1 MALDTDSN
9 FTVTGYTGEAS
20 VATDFSAAD
29 SAHYQVVKVAYGDTA
44 DFERVTASQGLPVS
58 LIDVPATININT
70 ITNPVTV
77 GGSVSVFGIAGA
89 TAIGVTASDLDIRN
103 LTAGSVTAGNP
114 STSTVDIVRVVGYSG
129 GWAVGVTATDLD
141 IRNLSAGSQVT
152 VGDPSVSSVDI
163 VRVVGYSGGYPI
175 GVSATDLDIRNLT
188 STSDSVSVFGGVTV
202 SNGQGNPYDA
212 GGQLVGFGT
221 RILRATKDPVPYTSI
236 SPFISAVSSD
246 ASFDDTVRVVG
257 LSGAYPVDVLG
268 IGVTNIADRSTRVPF
283 HVDDTGALYVNL
295 ASGTINVTASVSSS
309 AFTLAGVSLAGAT
322 TAAETIQV
330 RGYTG
335 PGAVPIEVTGNS
347 FGIRGLSATIDSVYA
362 NIRALTAGDQVDLGG
377 TAGLIMERFNS
388 AFFRNN
394 DTGLYQLKTDDV
406 SGSLILTELN
416 EQKIGIKALTSN
428 IDSNLNSNYKIT
440 GAGTNVVGETSF
452 DSGANALRV
461 VVANVVQPDGITSGR
476 IPISA
481 GSATQMSSHVLKSGV
496 HFKSDLGNSN
506 ATIFI
511 GSNNQNQIGYPL
523 YNGDQIFIETDNTN
537 KIFYSATAG
546 ATLYY
551 MGT

>member
-9 FTVTGYTGEAS
+9 FTVSGYTGEAS
-20 VATDFSAAD
+20 VATDFSATD

-89 TAIGVTASDLDIRN
+89 TAIGVTASNLDIRN
-103 LTAGSVTAGNP
+103 LTAGSVAVGDP

-163 VRVVGYSGGYPI
+163 VRVIGYSGGYPI

-202 SNGQGNPYDA
+202 SNGQGNPYDT
-212 GGQLVGFGT
+212 GGLLLGLGT
-221 RILRATKDPVPYTSI
+221 RILRATKDPVPYNTI
-236 SPFISAVSSD
+236 GFFSAAVASD
-246 ASFDDTVRVVG
+246 SSFDDTVRVVG
-257 LSGAYPVDVLG
+257 LPGAYPVDVLG
-268 IGVTNIADRSTRVPF
+268 IGVTNIANRSTRVPF

-347 FGIRGLSATIDSVYA
+347 FSIRGLSATIDSVYA
-362 NIRALTAGDQVDLGG
+362 NIRALTAGDIVDLGG
-377 TAGLIMERFNS
+377 TAGLVMEHFDS
-388 AFFRNN
+388 ALFFNN
-394 DTGLYQLKTDDV
+394 DLKRYQVKTDDV
-406 SGSLILTELN
+406 STSLILTEINEPSTGVRALATEINTGLN
-416 EQKIGIKALTSN
+416 T
-428 IDSNLNSNYKIT
+428 NYKII

-476 IPISA
+476 IAVTTSA
-481 GSATQMSSHVLKSGV
+481 VQMGSHVLKSGV

>member
-9 FTVTGYTGEAS
+9 FTVSGYTGEAS
-20 VATDFSAAD
+20 VATDFSATD

-103 LTAGSVTAGNP
+103 LTAGTVTVGNP
-114 STSTVDIVRVVGYSG
+114 TPSTVDIVRVVGYSG

-175 GVSATDLDIRNLT
+175 GVSATDLDIRDLT
-188 STSDSVSVFGGVTV
+188 FSSDSVSVLNTVTITEE
-202 SNGQGNPYDA
+202 D
-212 GGQLVGFGT
+212 
-221 RILRATKDPVPYTSI
+221 DPYTSPPYTGLGI
-236 SPFISAVSSD
+236 RTLR
-246 ASFDDTVRVVG
+246 ASTGADPIPTNTVLLPTHLEDTVRVVG

-268 IGVTNIADRSTRVPF
+268 IGVTNIANRSTRVPF

-347 FGIRGLSATIDSVYA
+347 FSIRGLSATIDSVYA
-362 NIRALTAGDQVDLGG
+362 QIRALTAGDVVSLGG
-377 TAGLIMERFNS
+377 TAGLVMENFET
-388 AFFRNN
+388 ALFFNN
-394 DTGLYQLKTDDV
+394 DLKRYQVKTDDV
-406 SGSLILTELN
+406 STSLILTEINEPSTGVRALATKIDTALN
-416 EQKIGIKALTSN
+416 T
-428 IDSNLNSNYKIT
+428 NYKIL
-440 GAGTNVVGETSF
+440 GAGTNVVGETGFSK
-452 DSGANALRV
+452 DATALRV

-481 GSATQMSSHVLKSGV
+481 GSATQMGSHVLKSGV

>member
-9 FTVTGYTGEAS
+9 FTVAGYTGEAS
-20 VATDFSAAD
+20 VATDFSATD
-29 SAHYQVVKVAYGDTA
+29 SAHYQVVKVAYGDTG

-58 LIDVPATININT
+58 VIDVPATVTINS

-103 LTAGSVTAGNP
+103 LTAGTVTVGNP
-114 STSTVDIVRVVGYSG
+114 TPSTVDIVRVVGYSG

-152 VGDPSVSSVDI
+152 VGDPSISTVDI

-188 STSDSVSVFGGVTV
+188 YTSDSVSVLGGITV
-202 SNGQGNPYDA
+202 SNGGASPYD
-212 GGQLVGFGT
+212 GYNPNVGFQT
-221 RILRATKDPVPYTSI
+221 RLLRATKNPNPIDAI
-236 SPFISAVSSD
+236 SPLTTYYLSD
-246 ASFDDTVRVVG
+246 PTVEDTVRVVG
-257 LSGAYPVDVLG
+257 LSGAYPVDVLP
-268 IGVTNIADRSTRVPF
+268 IGVTNIANRSTRVPF
-283 HVDDTGALYVNL
+283 RVNDNGALYVNL
-295 ASGTINVTASVSSS
+295 ESGSISVSASISSS

-322 TAAETIQV
+322 TAAETIQI

-335 PGAVPIEVTGNS
+335 PGAVAIGVTATDLD
-347 FGIRGLSATIDSVYA
+347 IRNLTVATDAVYA
-362 NIRALTAGDQVDLGG
+362 QTRLLGGACADSVDLGG
-377 TAGLIMERFNS
+377 TAGSVMEKFSS
-388 AFFRNN
+388 ALLLN
-394 DTGLYQLKTDDV
+394 TSLGIHQLKTDDV
-406 SGSLILTELN
+406 SGSQILGEATS
-416 EQKIGIKALTSN
+416 IKGVAASINDALTS
-428 IDSNLNSNYKIT
+428 DYLIT

-452 DSGANALRV
+452 PSSRKALRV

-476 IPISA
+476 IGISS
-481 GSATQMSSHVLKSGV
+481 GSATQMGSHILKSGV

-506 ATIFI
+506 STIFI
-511 GSNNQNQIGYPL
+511 GSNNINQIGYPL

-537 KIFYSATAG
+537 KIWYSATAG